1 MVKPIFLCNPTTL
14 WTADS
19 VRTKGAIFFMKRIIH
34 HLFNESSIKTTTFSH
49 AFFYLSPKIEEAY
62 CQIKTGLLA
71 VLPDH
76 PTEGEIGFQILV
88 QPNKPP
94 WELEPVTVYI
104 ENVASEK
111 LKALKNLNLDE
122 LHLRSRFSGVENFH
136 IVCEYYNE
144 NGKSYLTAI
153 QLKEGENWLDELW
166 SK

>member
-1 MVKPIFLCNPTTL
+1 MLNIKERLNHFFQINPIFFRWGLTLVTALSLSACATEMGDANPNI
-14 WTADS
+14 S
-19 VRTKGAIFFMKRIIH
+19 G
-34 HLFNESSIKTTTFSH
+34 NSN
-49 AFFYLSPKIEEAY
+49 PKIEEAY